1 MLSHNNAIKDKI
13 NYSYNYGMIS
23 TNNTFF
29 GEKEINIDLLN
40 CKIINIKIY
49 SGIENKRTIISG
61 LEYTLRNLYNGKSFV
76 KIYKTSR
83 DLKDMKELNINNEEY
98 LNRFYVR
105 FSNTKEY
112 ITQLGFY
119 TNKNN
124 GILVGEEEGEVKTV
138 IMNYKNNIILE
149 IHGFIGTNL
158 YSIGCIYSSTEIF
171 IKNLLFRFF
180 MLRHLVK
187 SNKKFW
193 EKWNDNY
200 NNLTTDFKFIWRA
213 VNMPDNIFSRII
225 NNCL

>member
-29 GEKEINIDLLN
+29 GEKEINSDLLN

-83 DLKDMKELNINNEEY
+83 DLKDMKELNINSEEY
-98 LNRFYVR
+98 LNRFYIR

-119 TNKNN
+119 TNKNK

-187 SNKKFW
+187 SNKKFR

>member
-1 MLSHNNAIKDKI
+1 MLGNNKAIKDKI
-13 NYSYNYGMIS
+13 KYSYNYGMIS
-23 TNNTFF
+23 TNNTSF

-83 DLKDMKELNINNEEY
+83 DLKDMKELNINSEEY
-98 LNRFYVR
+98 LNRFYIR

-187 SNKKFW
+187 SNKKFR

>member
-1 MLSHNNAIKDKI
+1 MLSNNKAIKDKI

-49 SGIENKRTIISG
+49 SVIENEKTVISG

-119 TNKNN
+119 TNKNK

-187 SNKKFW
+187 SNKKFR

>member
-1 MLSHNNAIKDKI
+1 MLSNNKAIKDKI

-29 GEKEINIDLLN
+29 GEKEINSDLLN

-76 KIYKTSR
+76 KIYKTRR

-187 SNKKFW
+187 SNKKFR

-200 NNLTTDFKFIWRA
+200 NYLTTDFKFIWRA

>member
-1 MLSHNNAIKDKI
+1 
-13 NYSYNYGMIS
+13 
-23 TNNTFF
+23 
-29 GEKEINIDLLN
+29 
-40 CKIINIKIY
+40 
-49 SGIENKRTIISG
+49 
-61 LEYTLRNLYNGKSFV
+61 
-76 KIYKTSR
+76 
-83 DLKDMKELNINNEEY
+83 
-98 LNRFYVR
+98 
-105 FSNTKEY
+105 
-112 ITQLGFY
+112 
-119 TNKNN
+119 
-124 GILVGEEEGEVKTV
+124 
-138 IMNYKNNIILE
+138 MNYKNNIILE

-187 SNKKFW
+187 SNKKFR